1 MIRTLRYGARAIEGE
16 KTRILQGA
24 LDAIRP
30 GRFAAAFDLDGTLLS
45 NKPRQARIVRDFGRE
60 RGVEA
65 LARCGPE
72 MIVSW
77 DLRDTMRLSGLAAG
91 QIETLYEDLRRYWLD
106 RFFTSEYCKEDEPV
120 RGARDYLGRF
130 VQRGAHVLYVTGRHS
145 GMEAGT
151 LAAFERAG
159 FPLPEIVAPAAPAS
173 AATVQLWLKP
183 KLADDDDRWLLIT
196 VFEGWAKSEM
206 YLQDL
211 KAGTAPVEV
220 TTGKEFL
227 YSGEILGG
235 KLYILTNEDAPRYR
249 VLVVD
254 AANPSR
260 ENWKEIIPQSD
271 AVLQNANIGRLMHA
285 T

>member
-77 DLRDTMRLSGLAAG
+77 DLRDTMRLSGLAAE

-183 KLADDDDRWLLIT
+183 KLADDDDRWKEICHDRLAAMRGIACAFDNEPTHVNGYKTRFPDAHVVHLDT
-196 VFEGWAKSEM
+196 EYSPR
-206 YLQDL
+206 
-211 KAGTAPVEV
+211 PVEV
-220 TTGKEFL
+220 L
-227 YSGEILGG
+227 PSIPS
-235 KLYILTNEDAPRYR
+235 I
-249 VLVVD
+249 VD
-254 AANPSR
+254 FDMIER
-260 ENWKEIIPQSD
+260 
-271 AVLQNANIGRLMHA
+271 
-285 T
+285 